1 MSLTIKQ
8 GRRKEPRRIQG
19 CDREDAR
26 IRVRSLFRSRTQIGN
41 IISRPWDHQTLVMKL
56 PSNIP
61 ILHATNGELLAGSPR
76 SAVVLSSARSN
87 WHVKYVQ
94 HVVCVNEGRVVTF
107 ETKKDGRRHRV
118 LERGAV
124 SLFPSHCPFFSRRK
138 KGENGSAHVL
148 LVALDP
154 VFVKQTVASLEVY
167 PVRVELIHPGWASL
181 SPRQVDRPADVGL
194 PRRARTNGDGVSHA
208 SHRRRIQSTGSGSYC
223 FSAGP
228 ACCKTSLSSLFKSL
242 VLRAGFQRGRH

>member
-94 HVVCVNEGRVVTF
+94 HVVCVSEGRVVTF

-167 PVRVELIHPGWASL
+167 PDRVELI
-181 SPRQVDRPADVGL
+181 Q
-194 PRRARTNGDGVSHA
+194 
-208 SHRRRIQSTGSGSYC
+208 
-223 FSAGP
+223 
-228 ACCKTSLSSLFKSL
+228 
-242 VLRAGFQRGRH
+242 QRGRTDPTLRHIAMALRDGLQSGRAATKCMVKPCRLHWRCTCCVNMAALF